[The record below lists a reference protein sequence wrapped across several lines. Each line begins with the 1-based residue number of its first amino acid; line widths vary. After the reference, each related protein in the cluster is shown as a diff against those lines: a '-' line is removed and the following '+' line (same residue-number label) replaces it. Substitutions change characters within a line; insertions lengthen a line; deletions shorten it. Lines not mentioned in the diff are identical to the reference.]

1 MRALLY
7 HSRHHLEAEDDEALL
22 GLVRDHLIREHP
34 AIVPTDEWV
43 IQVVA
48 TRSYYLEYAP
58 VHVGGAHSRRSSA
71 LTLIE
76 PSARERPTGGRAS

>member
-1 MRALLY
+1 MRALLC
-7 HSRHHLEAEDDEALL
+7 HCRHHLEAEDDEALL

-76 PSARERPTGGRAS
+76 PRRERAPNGR